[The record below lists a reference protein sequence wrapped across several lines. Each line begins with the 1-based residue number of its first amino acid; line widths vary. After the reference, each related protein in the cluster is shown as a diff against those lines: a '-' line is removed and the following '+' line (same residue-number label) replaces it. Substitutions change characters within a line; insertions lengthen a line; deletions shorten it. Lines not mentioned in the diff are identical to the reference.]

1 MSVANRRILCLALC
15 VLGAVAS
22 IGAIEGARAENENL
36 PLVKIAFLVDS
47 FQVERWQTDADSLQ
61 KHAAALG
68 AEVISESAE
77 GDDELQLQQA
87 QKLIDSGVRAIV
99 LVAHDTRK
107 AARIVAAAKAK
118 DVSVVCYDR
127 LIPDSDIDYFA
138 GPDYEYVGVLQAAA
152 LVKLAPKG
160 NYILVEGSP
169 VDINGRLIHQGHLK
183 VLKPFM
189 DRGDIHV
196 VAEVWSKDWSPVE
209 AYAGTA
215 PAIDAAHGDI
225 AAVLAAN
232 DGTAGGAI
240 QALEERKLAGKIPV
254 SGLDADLAAI
264 IRILNG
270 TQSMTIYKPLGSLAG
285 KAAEVAVSLARK
297 ESIVASDAIPEGKK
311 MVPAYFVRSV
321 VVTRENVMETVIKPG
336 FQNLETIKKSVPADK
351 WPQ

>member
-1 MSVANRRILCLALC
+1 MSVANRRILCSAVC

-22 IGAIEGARAENENL
+22 IGAIARARTNNADL
-36 PLVKIAFLVDS
+36 APVKIAFLVDS

-61 KHAAALG
+61 KRGKELG
-68 AEVISESAE
+68 AEVVSESAD

-99 LVAHDTRK
+99 LVAHDTKK
-107 AARIVAAAKAK
+107 AARIVVAAKAK
-118 DVSVVCYDR
+118 NVSVVCYDR

-169 VDINGRLIHQGHLK
+169 VDINARLIHEGHLK
-183 VLKPFM
+183 VLKPYI

-196 VAEVWSKDWSPVE
+196 VAEVWSKDWNPVE
-209 AYAGTA
+209 AYAGAA
-215 PAIDAAHGDI
+215 PAIDAAHGEI

-240 QALEERKLAGKIPV
+240 QALEERKLAGKILV

-270 TQSMTIYKPLGSLAG
+270 TQSMTIYKPIGSLAA

-297 ESIVASDAIPEGKK
+297 EPVATTDAISDGKK
-311 MVPAYFVRSV
+311 TVPAYFVRSV

-351 WPQ
+351 WPR